1 MSASTIALWAGI
13 AVLWVVFGMISLF
26 YIDSELSGDKYSEEF
41 VNQVVGLTFLAYI
54 GISLVAVGL
63 YL

>member
-13 AVLWVVFGMISLF
+13 AVLWVVLGMISLF
-26 YIDSELSGDKYSEEF
+26 YIDNELSGGKYSEEF
-41 VNQVVGLTFLAYI
+41 VNQVVGLGFLIYI